1 MERIGLALPRSGPA
15 RNLEEARAI
24 VGRVGYPTII
34 RPSFTLGG
42 TGGSIAYNP
51 EELEDAVRWGLQV
64 SPVGTILVEESV
76 IGWKEFELEV
86 MRDLADNVV
95 IICSIEN
102 VDAMGVHT
110 GDSITVAPA
119 QTLSDKEYQ
128 HMRDA
133 AVRIIRAIGVET
145 GGSNIQFAVNP
156 TNGAMVVIEMN
167 PRVSRSSAL
176 ASKATG
182 FPIAKIAAKLAV
194 GYTLDEIPND
204 ITRVTP
210 ASFEPTIDYC
220 VVKMPR
226 FAFEKFPET
235 DPTLTTQMKSV
246 GEAMAIGRTFKEA
259 LQKAMRSLETGH
271 YGFESPMLEGQTAA
285 EIEATLQAQLRTP
298 CADRPW
304 YIAEALRRGMTV
316 ETVAQLTQID
326 PWFLVNIQQIVAY
339 EGEIQR
345 SAVPG
350 TAEMLELPHAALVR
364 AKQYGFA
371 DARIAALLTQGN
383 GKPAQA
389 AQRIRA

>member
-1 MERIGLALPRSGPA
+1 
-15 RNLEEARAI
+15 
-24 VGRVGYPTII
+24 
-34 RPSFTLGG
+34 
-42 TGGSIAYNP
+42 
-51 EELEDAVRWGLQV
+51 
-64 SPVGTILVEESV
+64 
-76 IGWKEFELEV
+76 
-86 MRDLADNVV
+86 
-95 IICSIEN
+95 
-102 VDAMGVHT
+102 

-156 TNGAMVVIEMN
+156 ANGEMVVIEMN

-182 FPIAKIAAKLAV
+182 VPIAKIAAKLAV
-194 GYTLDEIPND
+194 GYTLDEIRND

-259 LQKAMRSLETGH
+259 LQKALRS
-271 YGFESPMLEGQTAA
+271 
-285 EIEATLQAQLRTP
+285 
-298 CADRPW
+298 
-304 YIAEALRRGMTV
+304 
-316 ETVAQLTQID
+316 
-326 PWFLVNIQQIVAY
+326 
-339 EGEIQR
+339 
-345 SAVPG
+345 
-350 TAEMLELPHAALVR
+350 
-364 AKQYGFA
+364 
-371 DARIAALLTQGN
+371 
-383 GKPAQA
+383 
-389 AQRIRA
+389 